1 MATWIFF
8 FHLLFPTPAES
19 APDLSAVKVGD
30 LPYRGAEAF
39 FAKFERE
46 AEDEE
51 RRARAEG

>member
-46 AEDEE
+46 AQDEE
-51 RRARAEG
+51 RRALEG

>member
-51 RRARAEG
+51 RRALAEG